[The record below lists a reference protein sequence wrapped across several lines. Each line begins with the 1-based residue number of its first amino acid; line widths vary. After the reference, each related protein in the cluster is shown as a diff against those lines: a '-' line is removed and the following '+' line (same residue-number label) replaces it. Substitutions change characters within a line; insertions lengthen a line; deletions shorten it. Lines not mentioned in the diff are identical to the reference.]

1 MKNIETIEIEQHAV
15 GKLFFNMLPV
25 SKERFAELFPEHTP
39 AQTYVEVGSTT
50 GTNIRH
56 SAAFN
61 MELDSIRAIDATST
75 AMAGTLRPK
84 EPVTIVNY
92 VESAITISRTTP
104 MDYNKQILIQEV
116 LAVAERLG
124 VMAGVANRCWFD
136 QTYDIVVSIP
146 LHTANLLEIANHDTL
161 GVDGLSVAIALP
173 CVDDE
178 SICVSLQYPSD
189 QAHNNPISTL
199 GTLVI
204 TTEASYSDNAY
215 RLVVEYEHVIR
226 EPNLGCISV
235 KVVQ

>member
-25 SKERFAELFPEHTP
+25 SKERFTEIFPEHTP

-50 GTNIRH
+50 GTNIRR

-61 MELDSIRAIDATST
+61 MELDSIRAIEATST

-104 MDYNKQILIQEV
+104 MDYNKQLLTQEIMAIV
-116 LAVAERLG
+116 GRLSA
-124 VMAGVANRCWFD
+124 MADMFDRYWFD
-136 QTYDIVVSIP
+136 QTYSIVVSIP
-146 LHTANLLEIANHDTL
+146 SPMANLLGIANHDTL
-161 GVDGLSVAIALP
+161 GIDRLRVAIAMP
-173 CVDDE
+173 CVSDE
-178 SICVSLQYPSD
+178 SIYVAVHYPTVQVTSYP
-189 QAHNNPISTL
+189 ANTL

-204 TTEASYSDNAY
+204 TTEATYSDNAY